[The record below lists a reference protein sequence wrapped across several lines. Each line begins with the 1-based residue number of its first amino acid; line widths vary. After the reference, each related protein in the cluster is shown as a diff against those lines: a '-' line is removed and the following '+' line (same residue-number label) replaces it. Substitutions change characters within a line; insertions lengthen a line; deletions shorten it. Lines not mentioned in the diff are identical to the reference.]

1 MTPNQ
6 QNPSSDLL
14 RDGIHKAH
22 TLSALLQEE
31 LALLTAGDLDSFEA
45 LQSRKAEVLESL
57 SALMPTLSGE
67 VPIEDGSD
75 VDATVAL
82 IDDIKEVLATCRDAH
97 LKNAILID
105 RKIEATRSA
114 LEVLRS
120 SRSADTGETYDK
132 LGSPTWLQPRQTN
145 RRLNPPKISAGLTSP
160 FRAHHL

>member
-1 MTPNQ
+1 MTSTQ

-14 RDGIHKAH
+14 RDGMHKANA
-22 TLSALLQEE
+22 LSALLQEE
-31 LALLTAGDLDSFEA
+31 LALLTSGDLDSFEA

-97 LKNAILID
+97 LKNAVLID

-132 LGSPTWLQPRQTN
+132 LGRIQRGYSRDRQTDV
-145 RRLNPPKISAGLTSP
+145 
-160 FRAHHL
+160 

>member
-1 MTPNQ
+1 MTSTQ

-14 RDGIHKAH
+14 RDGMHKANA
-22 TLSALLQEE
+22 LSALLQEE

-82 IDDIKEVLATCRDAH
+82 IDDIKEVLATCRDAD

-132 LGSPTWLQPRQTN
+132 LGRIQRGYSRDRQTDV
-145 RRLNPPKISAGLTSP
+145 
-160 FRAHHL
+160 

>member
-1 MTPNQ
+1 MTSTQ

-14 RDGIHKAH
+14 RDGIHKAN

-132 LGSPTWLQPRQTN
+132 LGRIQRGYSRDRQTDV
-145 RRLNPPKISAGLTSP
+145 
-160 FRAHHL
+160 

>member
-1 MTPNQ
+1 MTSTQ
-6 QNPSSDLL
+6 QNLSSDLL
-14 RDGIHKAH
+14 RDGMHKANA
-22 TLSALLQEE
+22 LSALLQEE

-45 LQSRKAEVLESL
+45 LQSRKAEILESL

-132 LGSPTWLQPRQTN
+132 LGRIQRGYSRDRQTDV
-145 RRLNPPKISAGLTSP
+145 
-160 FRAHHL
+160 

>member
-1 MTPNQ
+1 MTSSQ

-14 RDGIHKAH
+14 RAGIHKAH

-45 LQSRKAEVLESL
+45 LQSRKAEILESL
-57 SALMPTLSGE
+57 SALAPTLSGE
-67 VPIEDGSD
+67 VPIEEGPD
-75 VDATVAL
+75 VDASVAL
-82 IDDIKEVLATCRDAH
+82 IDDIKEILATCRDAH

-132 LGSPTWLQPRQTN
+132 LGRIKRGYSRDRQTDV
-145 RRLNPPKISAGLTSP
+145 
-160 FRAHHL
+160 

>member
-1 MTPNQ
+1 MTSTQ
-6 QNPSSDLL
+6 QNLSSDLL
-14 RDGIHKAH
+14 RDGMHKANA
-22 TLSALLQEE
+22 LSALLQEE

-57 SALMPTLSGE
+57 SALMPTLTGE

-132 LGSPTWLQPRQTN
+132 LGRIQRGYSRDRQTDV
-145 RRLNPPKISAGLTSP
+145 
-160 FRAHHL
+160 

>member
-1 MTPNQ
+1 MTSTQ

-14 RDGIHKAH
+14 RDGMHKANA
-22 TLSALLQEE
+22 LSALLQEE

-132 LGSPTWLQPRQTN
+132 LGRIQRGYSRDRQTDV
-145 RRLNPPKISAGLTSP
+145 
-160 FRAHHL
+160 

>member
-1 MTPNQ
+1 MTSTQ

-14 RDGIHKAH
+14 RDGMHKANA
-22 TLSALLQEE
+22 LSALLQEE

-57 SALMPTLSGE
+57 SALIPTLSGE

-132 LGSPTWLQPRQTN
+132 LGRIQRGYSRDRQTDV
-145 RRLNPPKISAGLTSP
+145 
-160 FRAHHL
+160 

>member
-1 MTPNQ
+1 M
-6 QNPSSDLL
+6 
-14 RDGIHKAH
+14 HKANA
-22 TLSALLQEE
+22 LSALLQEE

-120 SRSADTGETYDK
+120 SRTADTGETYDK
-132 LGSPTWLQPRQTN
+132 LGRIKRGYSRDRQTDV
-145 RRLNPPKISAGLTSP
+145 
-160 FRAHHL
+160 